1 MNTISTHE
9 KATQDKFDKWADS
22 FEQNGKLFQYFQKKV
37 IDIIDLKNKNSLLDL
52 GCGTGWAV
60 RYAAKL
66 LNEDGYFY
74 GIDISKRMI
83 EKANELAIHTK
94 NVRFFN
100 TSSENLPFDD
110 NSIDSVICSFSF
122 HHYKY
127 PEKALNEVARVL
139 KPKGKIH
146 VIDITPD
153 DLFMKLFDTLMKIIQ
168 KEHVKQYSS
177 KEFKEMYT
185 MSKLEYIESKIV
197 TLYPIKMHIAEK
209 KP

>member
-9 KATQDKFDKWADS
+9 KAMQDKFDKWADS

>member
-1 MNTISTHE
+1 MNTISTHD

-37 IDIIDLKNKNSLLDL
+37 IDIIDLKHKNSLLDL

-60 RYAAKL
+60 RYAAKYL
-66 LNEDGYFY
+66 KEDGHFY

-83 EKANELAIHTK
+83 EKANELAK
-94 NVRFFN
+94 NIRNVMFYN
-100 TSSENLPFDD
+100 TSSENLPFDN
-110 NSIDSVICSFSF
+110 NSIDAVICSFSF
-122 HHYKY
+122 HHYNN
-127 PEKALNEVARVL
+127 PEKALNEVTRVL
-139 KPKGKIH
+139 KSKGRIH
-146 VIDITPD
+146 IIDITPD
-153 DLFMKLFDTLMKIIQ
+153 DLFMKLFDKLMKIVQ

-185 MSKLEYIESKIV
+185 ISKLEYIESKIV
-197 TLYPIKMHIAEK
+197 TLYPVKMHIAEK

>member
-1 MNTISTHE
+1 
-9 KATQDKFDKWADS
+9 
-22 FEQNGKLFQYFQKKV
+22 
-37 IDIIDLKNKNSLLDL
+37 
-52 GCGTGWAV
+52 
-60 RYAAKL
+60 
-66 LNEDGYFY
+66 
-74 GIDISKRMI
+74 MI

>member
-9 KATQDKFDKWADS
+9 KAMQDKFDKWADS

-197 TLYPIKMHIAEK
+197 TLYPIKMHIGEK